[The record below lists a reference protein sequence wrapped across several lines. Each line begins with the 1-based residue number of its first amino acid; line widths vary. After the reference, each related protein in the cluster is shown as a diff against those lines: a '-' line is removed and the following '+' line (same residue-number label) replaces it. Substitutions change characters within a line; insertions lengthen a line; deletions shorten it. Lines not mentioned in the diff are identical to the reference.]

1 MATNKSTD
9 TYNILVLGHAKAIGV
24 TDLENMTAEQRN
36 QLEHRLIEHG
46 VVKPDGAPLLPG
58 TAAVPSAGNEEG
70 AIAPT
75 TKGRA
80 KRVPK
85 TPPANQPLSP
95 GDFNPEVLQVFQ
107 HMAQQGDKVGE
118 MGMQIFTGAVSRRL
132 RDGMVDFTL
141 QATKPIEALTAGSAQ
156 DFLDSEGY

>member
-1 MATNKSTD
+1 MANKPTD
-9 TYNILVLGHAKAIGV
+9 TYNILVLGHAKAIGI
-24 TDLENMTAEQRN
+24 TDLENMTPEQKN
-36 QLEHRLIEHG
+36 QLEHRLTEHG
-46 VVKPDGAPLLPG
+46 VVRPEGSPALPG
-58 TAAVPSAGNEEG
+58 TADIPSAGNEG
-70 AIAPT
+70 SAIAPA

-80 KRVPK
+80 KRTPK
-85 TPPANQPLSP
+85 TPPVNQPLSP
-95 GDFNPEVLQVFQ
+95 GDFNPEIVQVFQ

-118 MGMQIFTGAVSRRL
+118 MGMQIFAGAVSRRV